1 MPHATLNNLQTD
13 TEKLRTA
20 VALIAKFVSDNILD
34 PHSGL
39 QSAFAGAGQYADSN
53 AELIGLLLR
62 LLETLEIIDFSAT
75 RLEQLDSRLQDQ
87 GIPPIG
93 VLSLLRAVPESP
105 AKLTRNR

>member
-20 VALIAKFVSDNILD
+20 VALIAEFVSDNILD

-39 QSAFAGAGQYADSN
+39 QSAFTGAGQYADSN
-53 AELIGLLLR
+53 AELIDLLSR
-62 LLETLEIIDFSAT
+62 LLETLEIIGFSVS

-87 GIPPIG
+87 GIPPLS
-93 VLSLLRAVPESP
+93 VLSLLCAAPQSP
-105 AKLTRNR
+105 AKLP